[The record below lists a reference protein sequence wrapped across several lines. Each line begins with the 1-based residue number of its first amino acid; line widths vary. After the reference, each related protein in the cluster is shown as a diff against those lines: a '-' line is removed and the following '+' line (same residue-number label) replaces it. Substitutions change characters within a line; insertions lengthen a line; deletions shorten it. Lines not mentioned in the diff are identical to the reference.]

1 MDKAFESAEIKSAK
15 ERKRKIAVC
24 IGATVAV
31 AAVAGGLIIG
41 SNSFSAQAGP
51 TSEKLQDSLANVATT
66 DAETGEDV
74 KVDSEAQVIKNLG
87 EPGKLTMDGATK
99 PSFEVTVHSVKV
111 KKSCTLRGFDET
123 ITPENGVFLVLDVS
137 ASLAASAAKVVDE
150 EIALMPLDA
159 SSFGSSPGENKNVVY
174 DLNTVAAYSCE
185 VDNALD
191 IAVGAG
197 DEIRGN
203 VVLDSPYS
211 TGQIVY
217 DPDKTGGW
225 TWSY

>member
-1 MDKAFESAEIKSAK
+1 M
-15 ERKRKIAVC
+15 
-24 IGATVAV
+24 
-31 AAVAGGLIIG
+31 
-41 SNSFSAQAGP
+41 
-51 TSEKLQDSLANVATT
+51 
-66 DAETGEDV
+66 
-74 KVDSEAQVIKNLG
+74 QV
-87 EPGKLTMDGATK
+87 E
-99 PSFEVTVHSVKV
+99 
-111 KKSCTLRGFDET
+111 KSCILRGFDET

-159 SSFGSSPGENKNVVY
+159 SSFGASPGKNKNVVY
-174 DLNTVAAYSCE
+174 DLNTVAAFYCE
-185 VDNALD
+185 VDNPLD

-197 DEIRGN
+197 DDIRGK

-217 DPDKTGGW
+217 DPDQSGGW

>member
-1 MDKAFESAEIKSAK
+1 MEKQFENQQRFSAK
-15 ERKRKIAVC
+15 ERKQKIVLC
-24 IGATVAV
+24 IGATLAV
-31 AAVAGGLIIG
+31 GAVAGGIIIG
-41 SNSFSAQAGP
+41 SNNFSAQAGP
-51 TSEKLQDSLANVATT
+51 TSDKLQDSLANVAET
-66 DAETGEDV
+66 DAETGDDV
-74 KVDSEAQVIKNLG
+74 KVDTEAQVIKSLG

-111 KKSCTLRGFDET
+111 KKSCTLRGLDET
-123 ITPENGVFLVLDVS
+123 ITPKNGVFLVLDVS

-150 EIALMPLDA
+150 EIALMPLGA
-159 SSFGSSPGENKNVVY
+159 SSFGASPGESKNITY
-174 DLNTVAAYSCE
+174 DLNAVAAYSCE
-185 VDNALD
+185 VGNALD

-203 VVLDSPYS
+203 VVLDSPDA
-211 TGQIVY
+211 TGQLVY